1 MEANDINDENHHHQL
16 IITII
21 KNDFQVKS
29 KRDVRP
35 NDGFLRQ
42 LIQWEKDCQSPN

>member
-1 MEANDINDENHHHQL
+1 MEANDINDENQL

-21 KNDFQVKS
+21 KSEFQLKS
-29 KRDVRP
+29 RRDVRP

-42 LIQWEKDCQSPN
+42 LIQWEKDCQS

>member
-1 MEANDINDENHHHQL
+1 MEANDINDENQL

-21 KNDFQVKS
+21 KSEFQLKS
-29 KRDVRP
+29 RRDVRP